1 MARIPAT
8 GWYVEVDNT
17 ITGHTWTPSVVGE
30 PQWRPDLLPGLPRIE
45 IPVPK
50 AEKWDAAWVDEAPMR
65 AWYNGQQLPIEELE
79 KTRQTPGETILV
91 GIGGVE
97 LRDPIRAEYAR
108 GKPIDDAAKTIV
120 QDNTAYGTD
129 FDDPSTQT
137 FADQTI
143 QDIQTTADF
152 KRELATK
159 IQDDVPVGIRS
170 GGLEQQQALFL
181 GEGEDN
187 IYIDVTANVV
197 SDADASQ
204 GEVAELNSE
213 GDSVRITF
221 ENQYEWT
228 DGVIINARISS
239 GTNRPPISYSFDG
252 DVVLEDEAI
261 IGVDS
266 DYSWNGAIDSFS
278 VDPGETHTATIEVTA
293 STGIHTNDED
303 FNANHGTF
311 VSLTK
316 DRLQDGSEV
325 VKDPGTSTTYVRG
338 VDYEMD
344 YLGGRIKTLSGG
356 AMTDGDL
363 YNIEYDYEAS
373 YDELNVDIL
382 TAADNDPNFSPSY
395 PSTSDLDGNNNFP
408 GPELY
413 PESAQQRFA
422 DAETIHALTNVDEVA
437 LTIDDTSNKQ
447 AIAVSTDGGQTWDEE
462 TNTATHSSVAISGT
476 AISARAR
483 VTLSRYD
490 DGRNATPTQGNSGQR
505 VTSLTMQADQESLPY
520 VNDEAYHESAKSV
533 LGDLANKG
541 DFVGEVTHDGSG
553 IVVAWTRSGQRS
565 ADRESPVTDYEFE
578 RSNENLVQK
587 ATIKGSSTSRFDER
601 FDADHGTAVP
611 LDHDDLVV
619 GSEDV
624 SDPEFGG
631 NEYERGVDYEMDYAN
646 GEITVLAAGDMAN
659 ATEFSIDYR
668 WRIRGSYDD
677 GTADPRSIVRTIPE
691 LSTARACNQAAF
703 TIVDSLNTP
712 SRPTQVVLPSVEP
725 GWSLVEELELEQL
738 PAGIPLQIKA
748 IQPTPEQTVI
758 RLDSRESVGDV
769 ISDIQDRVE
778 GLARSV

>member
-8 GWYVEVDNT
+8 GWYVEVDNPD
-17 ITGHTWTPSVVGE
+17 TGHTWTPSVVGE

-50 AEKWDAAWVDEAPMR
+50 ADKWDADWADEAPMR
-65 AWYNGQQLPIEELE
+65 AWYDGQRLAIEELE
-79 KTRQTPGETILV
+79 KTRQTPGATVLV

-97 LRDPIRAEYAR
+97 LREPIRTEYAR
-108 GKPIDDAAKTIV
+108 GEPIDDAAKTIV
-120 QDNTAYGTD
+120 QDNTGYGTD
-129 FDDPSTQT
+129 FDAPSTQT

-152 KRELATK
+152 KRELARK
-159 IQDDVPVGIRS
+159 IPDDVPVGIRN
-170 GGLEQQQALFL
+170 GGIELQQSLFL

-187 IYIDVTANVV
+187 IYIDINAAVV
-197 SDADASQ
+197 SDSDASQ
-204 GEVAELNSE
+204 GEVAQLNTE
-213 GDSVRITF
+213 GDSVRISF
-221 ENQYEWT
+221 ENKYEWSA
-228 DGVIINARISS
+228 GVNIVPRTSS
-239 GTNRPPISYSFDG
+239 GTNRPPFTISFD
-252 DVVLEDEAI
+252 DEVISENDAI
-261 IGVDS
+261 IGS
-266 DYSWNGAIDSFS
+266 SSGYSWSGAFDEFA
-278 VDPGETHTATIEVTA
+278 VDPDETHTATIEVTA
-293 STGIHTNDED
+293 STGIHTNEEE
-303 FNANHGTF
+303 FNANHGTW
-311 VSLTK
+311 VNLSK
-316 DRLQDGSEV
+316 DRLEDGSEEV
-325 VKDPGTSTTYVRG
+325 TDLGGSPTYIRG

-344 YLGGRIKTLSGG
+344 YLGGRIKTLSSGS
-356 AMTDGDL
+356 MPDGDA
-363 YNIEYDYEAS
+363 NTIEYDYEAS

-382 TAADNDPNFSPSY
+382 AAH
-395 PSTSDLDGNNNFP
+395 DLDFNPTTPATNDLDADQNFP

-413 PESAQQRFA
+413 RESAQQRFD
-422 DAETIHALTNVDEVA
+422 DAETIHALTNIDEVA
-437 LTIDDTSNKQ
+437 LSIDDTSNKQ

-462 TNTATHSSVAISGT
+462 TNTATHSGVAISGT
-476 AISARAR
+476 VISARAR
-483 VTLSRYD
+483 LTLSRYD
-490 DGRNATPTQGNSGQR
+490 DGRDATPTQGNSGQR

-565 ADRESPVTDYEFE
+565 ANREAPVTDYEFE
-578 RSNENLVQK
+578 RSNETLVQK
-587 ATIKGSSTSRFDER
+587 ATIKGSSTFRFDER

-619 GSEDV
+619 GSEEV
-624 SDPEFGG
+624 ADPEFGG

-646 GEITVLAAGDMAN
+646 GEITVLAAGDMSN

-668 WRIRGSYDD
+668 WRIKGAYDD

-691 LSTARACNQAAF
+691 LTTARACNQAAF

-738 PAGIPLQIKA
+738 PTGIPLQIKG
-748 IQPTPEQTVI
+748 IQPTPEQTVV
-758 RLDSRESVGDV
+758 RLDTRESVGDV

-778 GLARSV
+778 GLARTV